1 MGELLKDIRTIK
13 MYTWEPMFVKRI
25 MQCRERELKQ
35 LSVRKP
41 QGLIC
46 SSFQIE
52 FDSKRLEYP

>member
-41 QGLIC
+41 QRLIY
-46 SSFQIE
+46 IIG
-52 FDSKRLEYP
+52 Y